1 MSASAAAALNRQQGR
16 GVTPGRPLV
25 ARTANAGMSED
36 EALAAALAAS
46 LGTGGSQ
53 EAGGQGPRSA
63 SEEEE
68 DRMLALALAESER
81 MAGGQSQ
88 RPGTTTGGDKSCSMQ

>member
-1 MSASAAAALNRQQGR
+1 
-16 GVTPGRPLV
+16 
-25 ARTANAGMSED
+25 MSED

-46 LGTGGSQ
+46 LGSGGSQ

-68 DRMLALALAESER
+68 DRMLPWPWLRVRGWRLIVRDRGKAPPLGETRAA
-81 MAGGQSQ
+81 A
-88 RPGTTTGGDKSCSMQ
+88 CSDL